1 MENKSAVYIQ
11 SKLNVSI
18 EKKIIFA
25 NRNLNYNVSLYSFNE
40 KNGEG
45 IKMKSELNKSK
56 KNEPWQQELSDP

>member
-25 NRNLNYNVSLYSFNE
+25 NRNLNYNVSLYSFKE